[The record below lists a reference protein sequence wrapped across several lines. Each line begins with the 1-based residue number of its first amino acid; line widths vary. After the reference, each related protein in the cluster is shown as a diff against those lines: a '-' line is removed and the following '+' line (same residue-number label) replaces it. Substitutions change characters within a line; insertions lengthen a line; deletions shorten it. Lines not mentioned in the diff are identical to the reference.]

1 MIFLMNKVIVITG
14 PTATGKTALG
24 IMLAKQLGGEIV
36 SADSMQIY
44 KHMDIGTAKPT
55 IEERQGIA
63 HHMIDI
69 IMPDEEY
76 SVAHYVED
84 AIPVVDD
91 IIRRGKVPIIV
102 GGTGLYIESLIAGR
116 LFAPE
121 DKNELRE
128 ELSEEY
134 DRLGG
139 EHMLSE
145 LRKIDPDSA
154 EALHPND
161 KKRVV
166 RAVEIYKLTGHTMS
180 EHNEE
185 SKTVPPR
192 YDAYRLALEYTDR
205 EHLYERINRRVDE
218 MMAQGFFAEAKILL
232 KMGLTKRHTSM
243 QAIGYKEMMET
254 ALGEMWIEDGVESIK
269 KRSRQYAKRQLTW
282 LRRREDVKWISWDC
296 APDFDWGLYISTKY
310 LKSADYI

>member
-1 MIFLMNKVIVITG
+1 MDKVIVITG

-36 SADSMQIY
+36 SADSMQVY

-55 IEERQGIA
+55 IEERQKIP
-63 HHMIDI
+63 HHMIDVV
-69 IMPDEEY
+69 MPFEEY
-76 SVAHYVED
+76 SVSRYVEV
-84 AIPVVDD
+84 AVPVVND
-91 IIRRGKVPIIV
+91 IISRGKVPIIV

-121 DKNELRE
+121 DKAQLRE

-134 DRLGG
+134 DKIGG
-139 EHMLSE
+139 VQMLDE
-145 LRKIDPDSA
+145 LRKYDPDSA
-154 EALHPND
+154 AVLHPND

-166 RAVEIYKLTGHTMS
+166 RAVEIYRLTGHTMS

-185 SKTVPPR
+185 SKAVPPR
-192 YDAYRLALEYTDR
+192 YDAFRIALDYSDR
-205 EHLYERINRRVDE
+205 EHLYDRINRRVDDMLE
-218 MMAQGFFAEAKILL
+218 QGFFAEAKILL
-232 KMGLTKRHTSM
+232 KMGLTKRHTAM

-254 ALGEMWIEDGVESIK
+254 ALGEMWMDDGVESIK

-282 LRRREDVKWISWDC
+282 LRRREDVRWISWDKT
-296 APDFDWGLYISTKY
+296 PDFEWGLYISTKY
-310 LKSADYI
+310 LENAGYI